1 MFLSVQIP
9 FSGSIQFLKNILY
22 KLLFFVRRRGTVIL
36 PAPLLDQCISIFPRN
51 AEVHVSLHAMMKGM
65 QIRTRRIFP
74 AGYTRSGASA
84 SGAVPWK
91 MRSSGVA
98 LGYLAMCMGLPL
110 TNNTSISSPEGTE
123 VLMIPSRKGFQSA
136 TKG

>member
-1 MFLSVQIP
+1 
-9 FSGSIQFLKNILY
+9 
-22 KLLFFVRRRGTVIL
+22 
-36 PAPLLDQCISIFPRN
+36 
-51 AEVHVSLHAMMKGM
+51 MMKGM
-65 QIRTRRIFP
+65 QIRTRRIFQR
-74 AGYTRSGASA
+74 ATRSGSSA

-91 MRSSGVA
+91 MRSPGVT